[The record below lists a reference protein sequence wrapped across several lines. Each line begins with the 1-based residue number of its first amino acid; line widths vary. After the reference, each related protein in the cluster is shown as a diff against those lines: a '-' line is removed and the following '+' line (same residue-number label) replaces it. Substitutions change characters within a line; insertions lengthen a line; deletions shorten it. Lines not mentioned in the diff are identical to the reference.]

1 MIGLLDFFFFFFF
14 LGVFRGLRSL
24 MMVVHEK

>member
-1 MIGLLDFFFFFFF
+1 MIGLLDFVFFCF